1 MVKLNLLP
9 PQERTKKQTIKENA
23 LGLFLSIVAL
33 IIFGAFTV
41 SLIFIENGF
50 NSEIKSVND
59 LIEKQKSEN
68 DAYKKVEDAING
80 LNENIALVDSLKEKG
95 ITWSTLLD
103 EIRDLVPKDTTLS
116 DISITNEGT
125 SKNKAQETVIPS
137 LVIIKGSCQNLFPM
151 AKLRSSL
158 DTSETFEYV
167 DFDSASKDE
176 DSNIYEF
183 VIKLKIKI

>member
-23 LGLFLSIVAL
+23 LGIFLSIIAL

-50 NSEIKSVND
+50 NFEIKSVSN
-59 LIEKQKSEN
+59 LIEKQKLEN
-68 DAYKKVEDAING
+68 NTYKKVEDAINE

-95 ITWSTLLD
+95 ITWSSLLD

-116 DISITNEGT
+116 DISITSEGT
-125 SKNKAQETVIPS
+125 SKSKSQETVTPS
-137 LVIIKGSCQNLFPM
+137 LVIIKGSCQNLFPV

-158 DTSETFEYV
+158 NTSETFEYV

-176 DSNIYEF
+176 NSSTYEF
-183 VIKLKIKI
+183 VIKLKVKI

>member
-9 PQERTKKQTIKENA
+9 PQERTKKQTIKENV
-23 LGLFLSIVAL
+23 LGVFLSVVAL

-50 NSEIKSVND
+50 NSEIKSVSG

-68 DAYKKVEDAING
+68 NTYKKVEDAINN
-80 LNENIALVDSLKEKG
+80 LNENIELVDTLKEKG
-95 ITWSTLLD
+95 ITWSALLD
-103 EIRDLVPKDTTLS
+103 EIRNLVPKDTTLS
-116 DISITNEGT
+116 DISVTSEGT
-125 SKNKAQETVIPS
+125 SKNKTQETVTPS
-137 LVIIKGSCQNLFPM
+137 LVIIKGSCQNLFPI

-158 DTSETFEYV
+158 DSSETFEYV
-167 DFDSASKDE
+167 DFDSASGDE
-176 DSNIYEF
+176 NSNTYEF